1 MERLGVEREGR
12 LRTVLRR
19 AVHARAEPHGDRS
32 MTTPRDY
39 PKIVTPP
46 PGPKARAIVE
56 RQDRWSSTSYPKEY
70 PLAVA
75 RGAGPMVEDVD
86 GNLFLGFMAVRGRAV
101 SRTLVSEGVPARGR
115 PRRGTD
121 GRRCRRQSLPRLHGW
136 DRRRVDRLRP
146 SQGREGGAGR
156 CSPVPAHLRLGF
168 LLRELC
174 RAVRATGAPR
184 A

>member
-56 RQDRWSSTSYPKEY
+56 RHDRWSSTSYPMEY

-86 GNLFLGFMAVRGRAV
+86 CNRFLDFMAGDRK
-101 SRTLVSEGVPARGR
+101 ST
-115 PRRGTD
+115 
-121 GRRCRRQSLPRLHGW
+121 RLNSSHEW
-136 DRRRVDRLRP
+136 I
-146 SQGREGGAGR
+146 
-156 CSPVPAHLRLGF
+156 
-168 LLRELC
+168 
-174 RAVRATGAPR
+174 
-184 A
+184 